1 MGPPQAFQGHC
12 INKSHFK
19 IRIIFIV
26 SLYHFISLF
35 ALLFVTKSKSQRS
48 EMLGDGSTHHIYN
61 ITESCP
67 ARPGGEPSYLCHWN
81 PWLEPNE
88 LKILHW
94 LVSLTKCL
102 AIFFFLGNSL
112 LRTSTRHLVQR
123 DPNQRKK
130 IIWSLTV
137 SNHQKKHFH
146 SPRVSIHLG
155 EGTSKRS
162 NVVRP
167 RLLSYNSRKE

>member
-1 MGPPQAFQGHC
+1 MDFGEFHHYWCMIPYNLLDGPPQAFQGHC

-102 AIFFFLGNSL
+102 AIES
-112 LRTSTRHLVQR
+112 RKKS
-123 DPNQRKK
+123 QRK
-130 IIWSLTV
+130 
-137 SNHQKKHFH
+137 QKA
-146 SPRVSIHLG
+146 
-155 EGTSKRS
+155 KRS
-162 NVVRP
+162 N
-167 RLLSYNSRKE
+167 NQI

>member
-12 INKSHFK
+12 INKSYFK
-19 IRIIFIV
+19 IKIIFIV
-26 SLYHFISLF
+26 SLYDFISLF
-35 ALLFVTKSKSQRS
+35 ALLFVTKSKSQRP
-48 EMLGDGSTHHIYN
+48 ETLGDGSTHHIYN

-67 ARPGGEPSYLCHWN
+67 ARPGSEPSYLCHRN

-102 AIFFFLGNSL
+102 AILDFLGNSL

-123 DPNQRKK
+123 DPNQRNKDYLESDCQQSSKK
-130 IIWSLTV
+130 NI
-137 SNHQKKHFH
+137 
-146 SPRVSIHLG
+146 SIHPEVPFTLARG
-155 EGTSKRS
+155 PQ
-162 NVVRP
+162 NVLMSFGRGC
-167 RLLSYNSRKE
+167 

>member
-12 INKSHFK
+12 IIKSHFK

-35 ALLFVTKSKSQRS
+35 ALLFVTKSKSQRP
-48 EMLGDGSTHHIYN
+48 ETLGDAFPPSTHIYN

-67 ARPGGEPSYLCHWN
+67 ARPGGEPSYLCHRN
-81 PWLEPNE
+81 PWLMPNE
-88 LKILHW
+88 LKISHW

-102 AIFFFLGNSL
+102 AIFDFLGNSL

-123 DPNQRKK
+123 DPNQHKK

-137 SNHQKKHFH
+137 SNH
-146 SPRVSIHLG
+146 
-155 EGTSKRS
+155 
-162 NVVRP
+162 
-167 RLLSYNSRKE
+167 